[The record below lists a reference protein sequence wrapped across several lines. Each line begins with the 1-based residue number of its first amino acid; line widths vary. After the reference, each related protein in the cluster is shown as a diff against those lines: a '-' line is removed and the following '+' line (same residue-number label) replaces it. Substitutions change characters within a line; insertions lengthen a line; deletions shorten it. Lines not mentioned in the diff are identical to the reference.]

1 MLSNDINRMDRTEE
15 KFLIS
20 RYKLSNNERINGTRI
35 EESVCYR

>member
-1 MLSNDINRMDRTEE
+1 MLSNDINHRTEE

-20 RYKLSNNERINGTRI
+20 RYRLSNNERINGTRI